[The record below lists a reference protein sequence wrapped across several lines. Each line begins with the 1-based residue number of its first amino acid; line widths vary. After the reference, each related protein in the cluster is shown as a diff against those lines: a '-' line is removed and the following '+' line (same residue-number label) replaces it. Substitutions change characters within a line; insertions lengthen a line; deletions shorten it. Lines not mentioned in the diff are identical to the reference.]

1 MLFSEIMP
9 GDLVVFQKLVHDLI
23 DEQLYGFDYWNV
35 LQFVFYL
42 IFRHNLVIVGEHWA
56 GKQEH

>member
-23 DEQLYGFDYWNV
+23 DEQLYGFY
-35 LQFVFYL
+35 Y
-42 IFRHNLVIVGEHWA
+42 
-56 GKQEH
+56 